1 MSASAKRLT
10 LWRKIKLLCPG
21 QGSSRKEFVENVES
35 MVTLPATVPKTV
47 PTTTTIDSS
56 PKTIPTATTGRVA
69 PIIILPEQD
78 LALQKYAIGVV
89 RMAIIVKIAE
99 PRRHVKG
106 S

>member
-21 QGSSRKEFVENVES
+21 RRSSTKEFVENVES
-35 MVTLPATVPKTV
+35 MVTPPATVPKTV

-69 PIIILPEQD
+69 PIIILLKQD
-78 LALQKYAIGVV
+78 LALLKSTIGVAD
-89 RMAIIVKIAE
+89 MDTLAGNTK
-99 PRRHVKG
+99 PSRHVKC

>member
-1 MSASAKRLT
+1 MSASAKRST
-10 LWRKIKLLCPG
+10 LCRKIKLLCPG
-21 QGSSRKEFVENVES
+21 RRSSTKEFVENVES
-35 MVTLPATVPKTV
+35 MVTLPATVPKTE

-56 PKTIPTATTGRVA
+56 PKTIPTATTGQVA

-78 LALQKYAIGVV
+78 LAPLKYTTGVV
-89 RMAIIVKIAE
+89 HMDIIAKIAE